1 MNIQIAVLCDAATD
15 YSGKMNILGT
25 FDTIVTR
32 QMPAVH
38 PQCTVALRMVFDRT
52 EEGEHKVT
60 VSFVDEDGHSVMP
73 AIDLSVTVQ
82 VPTDAIFTSR
92 NFIINIQ
99 HMKFQ
104 KPGHYAIGVLLNGRL
119 ETSIPLQVRLAE
131 GER

>member
-73 AIDLSVTVQ
+73 GIDLPVTVQ